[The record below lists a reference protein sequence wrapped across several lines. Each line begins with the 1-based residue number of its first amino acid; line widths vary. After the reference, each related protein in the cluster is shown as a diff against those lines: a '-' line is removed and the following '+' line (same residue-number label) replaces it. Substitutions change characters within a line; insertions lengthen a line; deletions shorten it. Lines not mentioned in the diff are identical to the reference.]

1 MQISQKT
8 FKLMDN
14 KRGATAVVVAIVLT
28 VLIGIAALA
37 VDVGYLYATR
47 NELQNVSDAAAL
59 AGAGYLGS
67 VYSTLSYQEQQ
78 SYVFNRA
85 SIVSVVQQVA
95 LKNRAAEVNIVIND
109 SDVVIGTW
117 NGNTV
122 NPTLTAPDA
131 VQVTARRD
139 GNANTPVATFFARI
153 WGKNAVAIN
162 ADATA
167 ALTGPDHVEEGELK
181 TPFSL
186 SELNFP
192 NDCNDPIMFSPT
204 TESCAGW
211 HNFFDQINASAMNDK
226 LLGFIIGD
234 GQNPDINPCLLEPCG
249 QAWLDAN
256 FAMPQV
262 LPPEVTPEAS
272 SGDYFDH
279 QGGTIASL
287 FNGAV
292 IMDPTMDTG
301 SPIDGNPAHPAP
313 LPALFHYFKRRDNDD
328 DDNKWTTTIP
338 IYKDGETCNNPHG
351 PTEIVGFAVIE
362 VFMPNP
368 PPDKT
373 ISVYV
378 SCKKSVI
385 NGRGGG
391 GLDGNLKGTIPSLVE

>member
-14 KRGATAVVVAIVLT
+14 KRGTTAVVVAIVLT

-67 VYSTLSYQEQQ
+67 VYSTLSYQAQQ
-78 SYVFNRA
+78 TFVFNRA
-85 SIVSVVQQVA
+85 SVVSVVQQVA
-95 LKNRAAEVNIVIND
+95 LKNRAAEANIVIND

-117 NGNTV
+117 NGSTV
-122 NPTLTAPDA
+122 QPTLTSPDA

-153 WGKNAVAIN
+153 WGKNTVDITT
-162 ADATA
+162 DATA
-167 ALTGPDHVEEGELK
+167 ALTGPATVDDGELK

-192 NDCNDPIMFSPT
+192 NNCSDQIMFSPT

-211 HNFFDQINASAMNDK
+211 HNFFDPINANKMNDK
-226 LLGFIIGD
+226 LLGFVKGD
-234 GQNPDINPCLLEPCG
+234 GQDPETNPCLLEPCG

-256 FAMPQV
+256 FDMNKEPTPA
-262 LPPEVTPEAS
+262 VTPEAS
-272 SGDYFDH
+272 TGDEFYH

-292 IMDPTMDTG
+292 IMNPTMDTG
-301 SPIDGNPAHPAP
+301 SPIDGNPKFPAP
-313 LPALFHYFKRRDNDD
+313 LPALFHYFKRRDGDGDN
-328 DDNKWTTTIP
+328 NKWTATIP
-338 IYKDGETCNNPHG
+338 IYKDGETCGNPHG
-351 PTEIVGFAVIE
+351 LMEIVGFARIE
-362 VFMPNP
+362 VFMPQP

-373 ISVYV
+373 ISVNV
-378 SCKKSVI
+378 DCNQSFI
-385 NGRGGG
+385 TGRGGG
-391 GLDGNLKGTIPSLVE
+391 GQFGNLKGNIPNLVE